1 MKDCIL
7 TSTDPQLWKDMMDEG
22 TGILW
27 TQQALTGLLQAQVF
41 STRSVTFSQLSE
53 ATILLMIS
61 FKRRLSPGGRIM
73 MEDENSAGKQE
84 HSTSSNQTLG
94 SGWLL
99 PLQGHCRHFFMSGL
113 LGPEQVLV
121 KSKAVLE
128 RSRAEHCREKQSRR
142 YFRNHAFHSLP
153 CAEWETEV
161 PGCSE
166 IHSWIMQSN

>member
-1 MKDCIL
+1 MILARMCKKKKTKKIMKDWIL

-27 TQQALTGLLQAQVF
+27 TQQALTGLLQVQVS

-61 FKRRLSPGGRIM
+61 FKRRLNPGGRIM
-73 MEDENSAGKQE
+73 TEDENSAGKQE

-99 PLQGHCRHFFMSGL
+99 PPQGHWRHFLMSRL
-113 LGPEQVLV
+113 LG
-121 KSKAVLE
+121 
-128 RSRAEHCREKQSRR
+128 SRASAGEEQGSIREGQSG
-142 YFRNHAFHSLP
+142 AL
-153 CAEWETEV
+153 
-161 PGCSE
+161 
-166 IHSWIMQSN
+166 